1 MCWPSTL
8 LAMLAHCRGKGC
20 RASNAS
26 TSLAAAGAPNPF
38 SRQFTSEFVIEL
50 LGEHLQGNYSTALYG
65 APGRVPLKDLKL
77 VWLPLLSKD
86 ALRAIVEV
94 GGICLL
100 HAKFLFP
107 PFYSPHNPKFD
118 PVGSMWIRFGASY
131 YNHPIP
137 NHSWVEVTHC
147 GAASGRTRDIP
158 LDSDERRAKKF
169 FWDVGPS
176 WYYAAVGSGV
186 SINVGRTI
194 VLGWQVSFGR
204 TIRTACHC
212 LDLAHFATTHSPA
225 SVRSPSLER
234 LPPACLK

>member
-158 LDSDERRAKKF
+158 LDR
-169 FWDVGPS
+169 
-176 WYYAAVGSGV
+176 
-186 SINVGRTI
+186 
-194 VLGWQVSFGR
+194 
-204 TIRTACHC
+204 
-212 LDLAHFATTHSPA
+212 
-225 SVRSPSLER
+225 
-234 LPPACLK
+234 